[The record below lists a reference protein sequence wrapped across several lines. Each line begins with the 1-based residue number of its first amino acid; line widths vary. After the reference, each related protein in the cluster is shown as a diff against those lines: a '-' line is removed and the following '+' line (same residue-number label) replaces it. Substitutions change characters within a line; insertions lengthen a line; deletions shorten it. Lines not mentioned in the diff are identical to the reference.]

1 MIKSNKTGLGFNQV
15 YGNLGSWHNH
25 RINKKE
31 DVLTFYA
38 WHDCD
43 SHHSKKNIK
52 MAIHVIFFIYIVL
65 ISSVVKYSGKK
76 KKILYE
82 SPFEGWS
89 N

>member
-1 MIKSNKTGLGFNQV
+1 MVTLAVGTIIESIKKKTFLLFMHGMTVTVTIQ
-15 YGNLGSWHNH
+15 
-25 RINKKE
+25 
-31 DVLTFYA
+31 
-38 WHDCD
+38 
-43 SHHSKKNIK
+43 KKNIK